1 MDSNNNF
8 YNQPLLKRLYEKVQ
22 HCQEK

>member
-8 YNQPLLKRLYEKVQ
+8 YNQPLLKRLYEKEQ